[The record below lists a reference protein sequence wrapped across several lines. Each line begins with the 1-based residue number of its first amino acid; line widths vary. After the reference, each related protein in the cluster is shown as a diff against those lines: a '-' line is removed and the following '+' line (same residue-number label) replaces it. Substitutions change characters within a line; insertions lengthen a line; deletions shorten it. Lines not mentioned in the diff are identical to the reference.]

1 MAHTLPRIT
10 ARIDLDTQALL
21 SKAAAISGVSSINAF
36 ILNASIEKAKQIIE
50 QEAFLKLSKQ
60 DAMLLAEALDRPA
73 QANPNLQAAFA
84 RHADTQTSQ

>member
-10 ARIDLDTQALL
+10 ARIDFDTQALL

-50 QEAFLKLSKQ
+50 QDAFLKLSTQ
-60 DAMLLAEALDRPA
+60 DAMLLVEALDRPA
-73 QANPNLQAAFA
+73 QATPNLQSAFA
-84 RHADTQTSQ
+84 RHSDAYASR